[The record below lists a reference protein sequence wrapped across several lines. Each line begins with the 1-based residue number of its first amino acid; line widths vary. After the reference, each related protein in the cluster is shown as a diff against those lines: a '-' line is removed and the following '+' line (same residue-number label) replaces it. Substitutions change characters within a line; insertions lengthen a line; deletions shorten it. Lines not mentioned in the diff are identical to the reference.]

1 MDEQRP
7 ESTEILA
14 EFEGLL
20 RELRARVEELRAG
33 EAVDPDQLEQRLREL
48 DELAGR
54 AAATLESAKR

>member
-20 RELRARVEELRAG
+20 RELRTRVEELRAG
-33 EAVDPDQLEQRLREL
+33 DAVDPDQLERRLREL

-54 AAATLESAKR
+54 AAAALESAKR